1 MDDLFRIK
9 LHFSYSFSTG
19 PKRKGGDMEN
29 LNFENFFGS
38 SVAIHKKEQS
48 VVLTASSQKAKAMG
62 KPIAMSLGPFIY
74 YVITFLGF
82 LNPIKSKAMT

>member
-19 PKRKGGDMEN
+19 PKRQGGDMEN

-48 VVLTASSQKAKAMG
+48 VVLTASSQKAKAMSMG
-62 KPIAMSLGPFIY
+62 NQLWVRIVSFSCVSFIHCF
-74 YVITFLGF
+74 VQGA
-82 LNPIKSKAMT
+82 NQH

>member
-19 PKRKGGDMEN
+19 PKRQGGDMEN

-38 SVAIHKKEQS
+38 SVAIHKKRAVSCAYREQPKGKS
-48 VVLTASSQKAKAMG
+48 YVNLESTMG
-62 KPIAMSLGPFIY
+62 ENCLIIYDIYHKVAINNMS
-74 YVITFLGF
+74 
-82 LNPIKSKAMT
+82 